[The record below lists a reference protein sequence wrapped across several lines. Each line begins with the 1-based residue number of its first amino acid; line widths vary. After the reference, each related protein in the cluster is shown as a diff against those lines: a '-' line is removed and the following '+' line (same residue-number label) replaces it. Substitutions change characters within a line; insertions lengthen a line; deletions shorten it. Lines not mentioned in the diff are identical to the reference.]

1 MFTKRQIDATR
12 IEFLHSHASSFDA
25 SLFSVMP
32 CIFPP
37 GIASQITGE
46 PKGSQ

>member
-1 MFTKRQIDATR
+1 MFTKRQIHATR
-12 IEFLHSHASSFDA
+12 IEFLHNHASSFDA
-25 SLFSVMP
+25 SFFVVVP
-32 CIFPP
+32 CNFPL